1 MKAGMELSSWAKHLT
16 RVQIKGPELKTKT
29 EKYSRSRICY
39 KEKVDGDEMEIC
51 GKQQTGKCEKV
62 KREETE
68 QAENKIAYEWKSRN
82 LIGTVSPRRGRH

>member
-1 MKAGMELSSWAKHLT
+1 MKAGMELSIWVKHLT
-16 RVQIKGPELKTKT
+16 RVEIKGPELKTKT
-29 EKYSRSRICY
+29 EKYNRSRICY

-51 GKQQTGKCEKV
+51 GKQQTRKCEKV

-68 QAENKIAYEWKSRN
+68 QAENKIAYEWKSHN